1 MVAGEPVG
9 VLDNTLFANV
19 YKDGLTT
26 HSTDV
31 VREVLGWHPGRAVI
45 LRKANKQVTLKTE
58 MQRDAKSRQEFAYPN
73 SRSHEISTHLCK
85 VSTQDSV
92 VQPIKEQRHT
102 KVHRILW
109 LYPGAI
115 TEPRLSWAS
124 TSASI

>member
-73 SRSHEISTHLCK
+73 S
-85 VSTQDSV
+85 
-92 VQPIKEQRHT
+92 
-102 KVHRILW
+102 
-109 LYPGAI
+109 
-115 TEPRLSWAS
+115 
-124 TSASI
+124 